1 MPRVRR
7 AWEAPPGQWHN
18 GSRVART
25 APLADL
31 KSSSGDRAHTAQ
43 HLSVRVH
50 TPKGRSHPRTDPPP
64 TSRRPRRSGAP
75 ATPTRRHR
83 WRSLWN
89 GRDRHLQ
96 ELADVGFL
104 ADCTLQQRER
114 IASLTTTLDVSAGRR
129 LCRAGVSDRQFLVIV
144 EGEATITVDGAH
156 GATLGPGCSFGA
168 VAVLTSEGRR
178 GAAVT
183 AATPMTLLVLH
194 RVEFH
199 ALAKDVPV
207 IARRVQHE
215 TACRLAPGNSKQHP
229 AGTAPPQSGT
239 GGALRGVPERGHRH
253 GALRVPGTDGH

>member
-1 MPRVRR
+1 MRALIRR
-7 AWEAPPGQWHN
+7 QPPVAP
-18 GSRVART
+18 A
-25 APLADL
+25 APA
-31 KSSSGDRAHTAQ
+31 
-43 HLSVRVH
+43 
-50 TPKGRSHPRTDPPP
+50 P
-64 TSRRPRRSGAP
+64 P

-129 LCRAGVSDRQFLVIV
+129 LSAAGGSDRQFRHRR
-144 EGEATITVDGAH
+144 GEATITVDGAH

-207 IARRVQHE
+207 VAGHVQHE
-215 TACRLAPGNSKQHP
+215 TACRLAQATANNTQP
-229 AGTAPPQSGT
+229 APRRHSLGQAV
-239 GGALRGVPERGHRH
+239 ALRGAQSADTVMELFGYLGR
-253 GALRVPGTDGH
+253 PGTEGSEAQGRTS